1 MNYLIREIEEKDLD
15 QLLILCSKHAEY
27 EKAPYRSAG
36 KKEKLH
42 SAIFSDPKQ
51 FYGLVVEV
59 SEEIVGY
66 ATYTF
71 DFSTWD
77 AQKFIYLDCLYL
89 EDYCR
94 SYGIGQ
100 VLIEKVKETGQ
111 LNGCINMQWQ
121 TPEFNERAI
130 QFYNRIGAIGK
141 GKVRFCLPL

>member
-1 MNYLIREIEEKDLD
+1 MNYVIREIEEKDLD

-42 SAIFSDPKQ
+42 AAIFSDPKQ
-51 FYGLVVEV
+51 VYGLVVEV

-89 EDYCR
+89 EDHCR

-100 VLIEKVKETGQ
+100 VLIEKIKETGQ

-130 QFYNRIGAIGK
+130 QFYNRIGATGK
-141 GKVRFCLPL
+141 NKVRFCLPL